1 MFLQQRKYAPFLYI
15 RSLKLAFSFGLH
27 YLCTE
32 FSYRVMIN
40 RVLIRLKVV
49 QVIYAYY
56 QNEGKNVEA
65 AEKELLYS
73 LSKAYDL
80 YNYLLLLM
88 VEVTRFAD
96 RRIDNRRHKLRP
108 TSEDLNPN
116 TRFIDNA
123 FMAQLAQNAQLAAFS
138 SNQKRSWEDE
148 GEFVK
153 RLFERIEQTDVYQQ
167 YMAKETLTYE
177 DDRELWRKLYR
188 QVIAQNDELDELLE
202 DQSLY
207 WNDDKTIVDTFVLKT
222 IKRFEPENGAEQEL
236 LPEYRDEEDKEFAR
250 KLLRN
255 AINNAEAYRKLMEN
269 NAKNWDM
276 ERFAFMDILI
286 MQVALAEIL
295 SFPTIPVS
303 VSLNEYVEVAK
314 MYSTPKSGSFI
325 NGMLDTIV
333 NQLKKENK
341 LHKA

>member
-1 MFLQQRKYAPFLYI
+1 
-15 RSLKLAFSFGLH
+15 
-27 YLCTE
+27 
-32 FSYRVMIN
+32 MIN

-56 QNEGKNVEA
+56 QNSGKSLEA
-65 AEKELLYS
+65 AEKELFYS
-73 LSKAYDL
+73 LSKAYEL

-108 TSEDLNPN
+108 TYEDLNPN

-123 FMAQLAQNAQLAAFS
+123 FIAQLAQNKQLETFA

-148 GEFVK
+148 SEFVK
-153 RLFERIEQTDVYQQ
+153 RLFERIEQSEIYQE
-167 YMAKETLTYE
+167 YMSKESLTYE

-188 QVIAQNDELDELLE
+188 TFIAQNDEIDDILE

-207 WNDDKTIVDTFVLKT
+207 WNDDKAIVDTFVLKT
-222 IKRFEPENGAEQEL
+222 IKRFEPENGPEQEL
-236 LPEYRDEEDKEFAR
+236 LPEYKDDGDKEFAR
-250 KLLRN
+250 KLLHN
-255 AINNAEAYRKLMEN
+255 AITHAETYRKLMEN
-269 NAKNWDM
+269 NARNWDM

-286 MQVALAEIL
+286 MQVALAEIF
-295 SFPTIPVS
+295 SFPSISTT

-314 MYSTPKSGSFI
+314 MYSTPKSGGFI

-333 NQLKKENK
+333 NQSKKENK
-341 LHKA
+341 LNKA

>member
-1 MFLQQRKYAPFLYI
+1 
-15 RSLKLAFSFGLH
+15 
-27 YLCTE
+27 
-32 FSYRVMIN
+32 MIN
-40 RVLIRLKVV
+40 RVLIRLKVI

-56 QNEGKNVEA
+56 QNGSRNVEA
-65 AEKELLYS
+65 AEKELFYS

-108 TSEDLNPN
+108 TEEDLNPN

-123 FMAQLAQNAQLAAFS
+123 FIAQLTANKQLEEFAA
-138 SNQKRSWEDE
+138 NQKRTWDDE
-148 GEFVK
+148 GDFV
-153 RLFERIEQTDVYQQ
+153 RNLFEEIEATEAYQA
-167 YMAKETLTYE
+167 YMAKGTLTYE

-188 QVIAQNDELDELLE
+188 QVIMPNEQIDEILE
-202 DQSLY
+202 EQSLY

-222 IKRFEPENGAEQEL
+222 IKRFEPENGDEQEL
-236 LPEYRDEEDKEFAR
+236 LPEFRDEEDKLFASR
-250 KLLRN
+250 LLRS
-255 AINNAEAYRKLMEN
+255 AINNAEAYRSLMAN

-286 MQVALAEIL
+286 MQVALAEIIC
-295 SFPTIPVS
+295 FPGIPVS

-325 NGMLDTIV
+325 NGMLDNIV

-341 LHKA
+341 LNKA

>member
-1 MFLQQRKYAPFLYI
+1 
-15 RSLKLAFSFGLH
+15 
-27 YLCTE
+27 
-32 FSYRVMIN
+32 MIN
-40 RVLIRLKVV
+40 RVLIRLKVI

-56 QNEGKNVEA
+56 QNEGKNVET
-65 AEKELLYS
+65 AEKELFYS

-108 TSEDLNPN
+108 TYEDLNPN

-123 FMAQLAQNAQLAAFS
+123 FVAQLAANKQLEEFS
-138 SNQKRSWEDE
+138 KNQKRTWDDE
-148 GEFVK
+148 GDFVK
-153 RLFERIEQTDVYQQ
+153 RLFEQIEASGIYQG

-188 QVIAQNDELDELLE
+188 TFIAQNDEIDELLE
-202 DQSLY
+202 EQSLY
-207 WNDDKTIVDTFVLKT
+207 WNDDKAIVDTFVLKT
-222 IKRFEPENGAEQEL
+222 IKHFEPQKGAEQEL
-236 LPEYRDEEDKEFAR
+236 LPEYKSDDDKEFAR
-250 KLLRN
+250 KLLHN
-255 AINNAEAYRKLMEN
+255 AINNAEAYRNLMEQN
-269 NAKNWDM
+269 TKNWNM
-276 ERFAFMDILI
+276 ERLAFMDILI

-295 SFPTIPVS
+295 SFPTIPTT

-341 LHKA
+341 LRKA

>member
-1 MFLQQRKYAPFLYI
+1 
-15 RSLKLAFSFGLH
+15 
-27 YLCTE
+27 
-32 FSYRVMIN
+32 MIN
-40 RVLIRLKVV
+40 RVLIRLKVI

-56 QNEGKNVEA
+56 QNGGKNLEA
-65 AEKELLYS
+65 AEKELFYS

-88 VEVTRFAD
+88 IEVTQFAD

-108 TSEDLNPN
+108 TYEDLNPN

-123 FMAQLAQNAQLAAFS
+123 FMAQLMQNTQLEEFRA
-138 SNQKRSWEDE
+138 NQKRTWDDE
-148 GEFVK
+148 GDFVK
-153 RLFERIEQTDVYQQ
+153 HLFEKIEQTKAYQE

-188 QVIAQNDELDELLE
+188 SVIAQNETIDEILE
-202 DQSLY
+202 EQSLY
-207 WNDDKTIVDTFVLKT
+207 WNDDKAIVDTFVLKT

-236 LPEYRDEEDKEFAR
+236 MPEYKDDEDKEFAR
-250 KLLRN
+250 KLLRT
-255 AINNAEAYRKLMEN
+255 AITGAEAYRKLMEN

-286 MQVALAEIL
+286 MQVALAEIFA
-295 SFPTIPVS
+295 FPSIPVS
-303 VSLNEYVEVAK
+303 VSLNEYVEIAK

-325 NGMLDTIV
+325 NGMLDSIV
-333 NQLKKENK
+333 NQLRSENK
-341 LHKA
+341 LNKQ

>member
-1 MFLQQRKYAPFLYI
+1 
-15 RSLKLAFSFGLH
+15 
-27 YLCTE
+27 
-32 FSYRVMIN
+32 MIN
-40 RVLIRLKVV
+40 RVLIRLKVI
-49 QVIYAYY
+49 QVVYAYY
-56 QNEGKNVEA
+56 QNGGKNLEA
-65 AEKELLYS
+65 AEKELFYS

-88 VEVTRFAD
+88 IEITRFAD

-108 TSEDLNPN
+108 TYEDLNPN

-123 FMAQLAQNAQLAAFS
+123 FIAQLTANKQIEEFCK
-138 SNQKRSWEDE
+138 NQKRTWDDE
-148 GEFVK
+148 GDFVK
-153 RLFERIEQTDVYQQ
+153 RLFGQIESSGIYQE

-188 QVIAQNDELDELLE
+188 TFIAQNDEIDELLE
-202 DQSLY
+202 EQSLY
-207 WNDDKTIVDTFVLKT
+207 WNDDKSIVDTFVLKT
-222 IKRFEPENGAEQEL
+222 IKRFEPEKGADQDL
-236 LPEYRDEEDKEFAR
+236 LPEYRDDADKEFAR
-250 KLLRN
+250 KLFRN
-255 AINNAEAYRKLMEN
+255 AINNAEAYRSLMEQN
-269 NAKNWDM
+269 TKNWDM
-276 ERFAFMDILI
+276 ERLAFMDILI

-295 SFPTIPVS
+295 SFPSIPTS

-341 LHKA
+341 LNKA

>member
-1 MFLQQRKYAPFLYI
+1 
-15 RSLKLAFSFGLH
+15 
-27 YLCTE
+27 
-32 FSYRVMIN
+32 MIN
-40 RVLIRLKVV
+40 RVLIRLKVI

-56 QNEGKNVEA
+56 QNGSRNVEA
-65 AEKELLYS
+65 AEKELFYS

-108 TSEDLNPN
+108 TEEDLNPN

-123 FMAQLAQNAQLAAFS
+123 FMAQLTANKQLEEFAA
-138 SNQKRSWEDE
+138 NQKRTWEDE
-148 GEFVK
+148 GDFV
-153 RLFERIEQTDVYQQ
+153 RNLFEEIEATEVYQE
-167 YMAKETLTYE
+167 YMAKDTLTYE

-188 QVIAQNDELDELLE
+188 QVIMPNEKIDEILE
-202 DQSLY
+202 EQSLY

-236 LPEYRDEEDKEFAR
+236 LPEFRDEEDKLFASR
-250 KLLRN
+250 LLRS
-255 AINNAEAYRKLMEN
+255 AINNAEAYRSLMAN

-286 MQVALAEIL
+286 MQVALAEIIC
-295 SFPTIPVS
+295 FPGIPVS

-341 LHKA
+341 LNKA

>member
-1 MFLQQRKYAPFLYI
+1 
-15 RSLKLAFSFGLH
+15 
-27 YLCTE
+27 
-32 FSYRVMIN
+32 MIN
-40 RVLIRLKVV
+40 RVLIRLKVI
-49 QVIYAYY
+49 QVVYAYY
-56 QNEGKNVEA
+56 QNGGKNVEA
-65 AEKELLYS
+65 AEKELFYS

-88 VEVTRFAD
+88 IEITRFAD

-108 TSEDLNPN
+108 TYEDLNPN

-123 FMAQLAQNAQLAAFS
+123 FIAQLTANKQIEEFCK
-138 SNQKRSWEDE
+138 NQKRTWDDE
-148 GEFVK
+148 GDFVK
-153 RLFERIEQTDVYQQ
+153 RLFGQIESSGIYQE

-188 QVIAQNDELDELLE
+188 TFIAQNDEIDELLE
-202 DQSLY
+202 EQSLY
-207 WNDDKTIVDTFVLKT
+207 WNDDKSIVDTFVLKT
-222 IKRFEPENGAEQEL
+222 IKRFEPEKGADQDL
-236 LPEYRDEEDKEFAR
+236 LPEYRDDADKEFAR
-250 KLLRN
+250 KLFRN
-255 AINNAEAYRKLMEN
+255 AINNAEAYRSLMEQN
-269 NAKNWDM
+269 TKNWDM
-276 ERFAFMDILI
+276 ERLAFMDILI

-295 SFPTIPVS
+295 SFPSIPTS

-341 LHKA
+341 LNKA

>member
-1 MFLQQRKYAPFLYI
+1 
-15 RSLKLAFSFGLH
+15 
-27 YLCTE
+27 
-32 FSYRVMIN
+32 MIN
-40 RVLIRLKVV
+40 RILIRLKVV

-56 QNEGKNVEA
+56 QNGGKSLEA
-65 AEKELLYS
+65 AEKELFFS

-88 VEVTRFAD
+88 VELTKFAD

-108 TSEDLNPN
+108 TYEDLNPN

-123 FMAQLAQNAQLAAFS
+123 FIAQLAQNKQLTEYAA
-138 SNQKRSWEDE
+138 NQKRSWEDE
-148 GEFVK
+148 SEFVK
-153 RLFERIEQTDVYQQ
+153 RLFERIEQSAIYQE
-167 YMAKETLTYE
+167 YMSREALTYE

-188 QVIAQNDELDELLE
+188 SVIAQDEEIDDILE

-207 WNDDKTIVDTFVLKT
+207 WNDDKAIVDTFVLKT
-222 IKRFEPENGAEQEL
+222 IKRFEPENGADQEL
-236 LPEYRDEEDKEFAR
+236 MPEYRDDEDKEFAR
-250 KLLRN
+250 KLFRN
-255 AINNAEAYRKLMEN
+255 AINNAEVYRKMMAD

-295 SFPTIPVS
+295 SFPSIPVS

-314 MYSTPKSGSFI
+314 MYSTPKSGGFV

-341 LHKA
+341 LNKA

>member
-1 MFLQQRKYAPFLYI
+1 
-15 RSLKLAFSFGLH
+15 
-27 YLCTE
+27 
-32 FSYRVMIN
+32 MIN
-40 RVLIRLKVV
+40 RVLIRLKVI

-56 QNEGKNVEA
+56 QNGGKNLEA
-65 AEKELLYS
+65 AEKELFYS

-88 VEVTRFAD
+88 IEVTQFAD

-108 TSEDLNPN
+108 TYEDLNPN

-123 FMAQLAQNAQLAAFS
+123 FMAQLMQNTQLEEFRA
-138 SNQKRSWEDE
+138 NQKRTWDDE
-148 GEFVK
+148 GDFVK
-153 RLFERIEQTDVYQQ
+153 HLFEKIEQTKAYQE

-188 QVIAQNDELDELLE
+188 SVIAQNETIDEILE
-202 DQSLY
+202 EQSLY
-207 WNDDKTIVDTFVLKT
+207 WNDDKAIVDTFVLKT

-236 LPEYRDEEDKEFAR
+236 MPEYKDDEDKEFAR
-250 KLLRN
+250 KLLRT
-255 AINNAEAYRKLMEN
+255 AITGAEAYRKLMEN

-286 MQVALAEIL
+286 MQVALAEIFA
-295 SFPTIPVS
+295 FPSIPTTVT
-303 VSLNEYVEVAK
+303 LNEYVEIAK

-325 NGMLDTIV
+325 NGMLDSIV
-333 NQLKKENK
+333 SQLKSENK
-341 LHKA
+341 LNKQ

>member
-1 MFLQQRKYAPFLYI
+1 M
-15 RSLKLAFSFGLH
+15 
-27 YLCTE
+27 
-32 FSYRVMIN
+32 
-40 RVLIRLKVV
+40 KVI

-65 AEKELLYS
+65 AEKELFFS
-73 LSKAYDL
+73 LSKAHDL

-108 TSEDLNPN
+108 TYEDLNPN

-123 FMAQLAQNAQLAAFS
+123 FMAQLAANEQLAEYS
-138 SNQKRSWEDE
+138 ENQKRSWEDDS
-148 GEFVK
+148 EFVK
-153 RLFERIEQTDVYQQ
+153 RLFERIEESKVYQE

-188 QVIAQNDELDELLE
+188 TFIAQNDEIDELLE
-202 DQSLY
+202 EQSLY
-207 WNDDKTIVDTFVLKT
+207 WNDDKAIVDTFVLKT
-222 IKRFEPENGAEQEL
+222 IKRFEPEKGAGQEL
-236 LPEYRDEEDKEFAR
+236 MPEYRDDEDKEFAR
-250 KLLRN
+250 KLFRN
-255 AINNAEAYRKLMEN
+255 AIKNAEVYRNLMAE
-269 NAKNWDM
+269 NAKNWNM
-276 ERFAFMDILI
+276 ERLAFMDILI

-295 SFPTIPVS
+295 SFPSIPVS
-303 VSLNEYVEVAK
+303 VSLNEYVEIAK

-341 LHKA
+341 LRKA

>member
-1 MFLQQRKYAPFLYI
+1 M
-15 RSLKLAFSFGLH
+15 
-27 YLCTE
+27 
-32 FSYRVMIN
+32 
-40 RVLIRLKVV
+40 KVV

-56 QNEGKNVEA
+56 QNGGKSIEA
-65 AEKELLYS
+65 AEKELFYS

-80 YNYLLLLM
+80 YKFLLLLM
-88 VEVTRFAD
+88 IEVTQYAE

-108 TSEDLNPN
+108 TYEDLNPN

-123 FMAQLAQNAQLAAFS
+123 FMAQLMQNAQLEEFRA
-138 SNQKRSWEDE
+138 NQKRSWDDE
-148 GEFVK
+148 GDFVK
-153 RLFERIEQTDVYQQ
+153 HLFERIEESNVYQE
-167 YMAKETLTYE
+167 YMAKGTLSYE

-188 QVIAQNDELDELLE
+188 TFIAQNDEIDELLE
-202 DQSLY
+202 EQSLY
-207 WNDDKTIVDTFVLKT
+207 WNDDKAIVDTFVLKT

-236 LPEYRDEEDKEFAR
+236 MPEYKDDEDKEFAR
-250 KLLRN
+250 KLLRT

-295 SFPTIPVS
+295 SFPSIPTT

-314 MYSTPKSGSFI
+314 MYSTPKSGSFV
-325 NGMLDTIV
+325 NGMLDSIV
-333 NQLKKENK
+333 NQLKRENK
-341 LHKA
+341 LNKE